1 MSKSKKAVK
10 NAKQPKKRGRPSS
23 FKEEYTVQVRK
34 LALLGLIDREMAGFF
49 EVSEQTF
56 NAWKAEF
63 PEFLEAIRAGKMK
76 ADAEVA
82 AKLFERA
89 CGAEWTEEVAFK
101 VKTTEYADGRK
112 VKETEEVKVVS
123 VRRAAPPDTQALG
136 LWLHNRRTDL
146 WRPKPTPA
154 DGDETVMPVKVEV
167 KVLDARIH
175 DSAQPDA

>member
-1 MSKSKKAVK
+1 MSKSKKTVK
-10 NAKQPKKRGRPSS
+10 KPKKRGRPSS
-23 FKEEYTVQVRK
+23 FKDEYVEQARK
-34 LALLGLIDREMAGFF
+34 LSLLGLIDREMAGFF

-56 NAWKAEF
+56 NAWKSEF

-82 AKLFERA
+82 TKLFERA

-101 VKTTEYADGRK
+101 VKTVDYSEGRK
-112 VKETEEVKVVS
+112 VRETEEVKVVT

-154 DGDETVMPVKVEV
+154 DGEEVVTPVKVEV
-167 KVLDARIH
+167 KVLDARKH
-175 DSAQPDA
+175 DSAEPDA